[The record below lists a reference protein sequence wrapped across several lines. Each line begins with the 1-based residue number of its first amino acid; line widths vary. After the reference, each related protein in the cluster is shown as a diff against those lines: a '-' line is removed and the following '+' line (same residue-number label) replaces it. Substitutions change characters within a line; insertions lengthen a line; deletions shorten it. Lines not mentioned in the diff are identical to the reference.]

1 MRSRQPKR
9 NIIPIK
15 FKDALTGDDRRM
27 SYAETILYKEKRFP
41 KPLGYEDID
50 SEFGKF
56 IDSALEM
63 VDSDGKR
70 IPTFTLYS
78 TQRFSEYSQTWEH
91 TDEQGNLLMN
101 FKTVNREN
109 NPSRGTNQGNYWNIP
124 GDRYYT
130 LLREDVLDDNGNEN
144 VVLYSMKQPFTVDM
158 NYRVN
163 FITNTF
169 SMLNVF
175 NSKINDLFKA
185 RQCYIRPNGHYIPMV
200 IDSIDDETSYTIED
214 RKFFVQSVHIKIMA
228 YIINPEDFKVS
239 KYSKQPRLYALGERQ
254 NKRPVVNIEEY
265 EETVDHRHIDI
276 VVNFKEYDKKVIFE
290 MDTDVDVECIQTENV
305 RNLRLFIN
313 DVPYYTDG
321 SFKLR
326 KGDIV
331 RLKIRVIDEQK
342 PSKVIFKG
350 IDPMIK
356 IDTSDYGGDGLD
368 DQWVGDIELSV
379 E

>member
-1 MRSRQPKR
+1 MRNRQPKR

-15 FKDALTGDDRRM
+15 FKDALTGDDQRV
-27 SYAETILYKEKRFP
+27 SYAETILHKEKHFP

-50 SEFGKF
+50 SEFGRF

-63 VDSDGKR
+63 VDSEGKR

-124 GDRYYT
+124 GNRYYT

-144 VVLYSMKQPFTVDM
+144 VVLYSMKQPYTVDM

-175 NSKINDLFKA
+175 NSKINELFKA
-185 RQCYIRPNGHYIPMV
+185 RQCYIRPNGHFIPMV

-228 YIINPEDFKVS
+228 YIINPEDFKIS
-239 KYSKQPRLYALGERQ
+239 KYSKNPRLFALGEKQ
-254 NKRPVVNIEEY
+254 NKRPIVNIEEY
-265 EETVDHRHIDI
+265 EETVDHRHIDV

-321 SFKLR
+321 SFKLH
-326 KGDIV
+326 KGDTV
-331 RLKIRVIDEQK
+331 RIKIRVIDEQK

-356 IDTSDYGGDGLD
+356 IDTTDYGGDGLN
-368 DQWVGDIELSV
+368 DQWIGDIELSV